1 MYASEATN
9 KEVLFMS
16 HVKPEIS
23 EFIKHRW
30 SKGGSYNQN
39 SDVSELP
46 ELPHSMTQT
55 LLRSGLCSSVD
66 TKRQGFVM
74 PFWSVAGKV
83 DNRDLGMLFDIE
95 HSKIVVDGFKLSR
108 IKNEIDCY
116 ATTLVW
122 CGYGAS
128 PVPIT
133 AHTSQIDCHLSTES
147 ISTLT
152 LKNLMEL
159 AIQSYVMQVAYNS
172 RSSWNNAWS
181 KTPDETMR
189 GRFVLSLNRTTND
202 TTNQKIV
209 LNTDLKNVI
218 DNDRITKSI
227 LSVSLTSLRYDA
239 MDDMRQLALEIIT
252 PLQDAGYEVNITTH
266 EGNTVVNEQGYAQV
280 LEISID
286 VTDDI
291 TLSSQSSI
299 SECRFLR
306 TLESVLSKTAPST
319 RKPLYLLDEQREL
332 TALEG
337 IASSDDRI
345 SQEYHKQAM
354 SLAEKTI
361 RASTGRQHK

>member
-1 MYASEATN
+1 
-9 KEVLFMS
+9 MS
-16 HVKPEIS
+16 HIKPEIS
-23 EFIKHRW
+23 EFIKYHW

-66 TKRQGFVM
+66 TRRQGFVI
-74 PFWSVAGKV
+74 PFWSATVKV

-95 HSKIVVDGFKLSR
+95 HSKIIVDGFKLSR

-116 ATTLVW
+116 ATTLIW
-122 CGYGAS
+122 CGYSAS

-133 AHTSQIDCHLSTES
+133 KLSIQRDYHPSTES
-147 ISTLT
+147 ISTLA

-159 AIQSYVMQVAYNS
+159 AIQSYVMQVTYNS
-172 RSSWNNAWS
+172 HSSWNNAWS

-189 GRFVLSLNRTTND
+189 GRFVLSLNRTTNE

-209 LNTDLKNVI
+209 LNTDLNNIVH
-218 DNDRITKSI
+218 NDRITKSI

-266 EGNTVVNEQGYAQV
+266 EGNTVIDEQGYAQV

-306 TLESVLSKTAPST
+306 TLESVLRKTTPST
-319 RKPLYLLDEQREL
+319 RKPLYLLNEQREL
-332 TALEG
+332 TALER
-337 IASSDDRI
+337 IASDNNRI

-361 RASTGRQHK
+361 HASASHQHK

>member
-1 MYASEATN
+1 
-9 KEVLFMS
+9 MS
-16 HVKPEIS
+16 HIKPEIS
-23 EFIKHRW
+23 EFIKHHW
-30 SKGGSYNQN
+30 AKGGSYNQN

-46 ELPHSMTQT
+46 ELPQSMTQT

-83 DNRDLGMLFDIE
+83 DNRDIGMLFDIE

-116 ATTLVW
+116 TTTLIW

-133 AHTSQIDCHLSTES
+133 KLSIQRDYHPSIES
-147 ISTLT
+147 ISTLA

-189 GRFVLSLNRTTND
+189 GRFVLSLNRTTNE
-202 TTNQKIV
+202 TTNQKII
-209 LNTDLKNVI
+209 LNTNLNNVVH
-218 DNDRITKSI
+218 NDRITKSI

-239 MDDMRQLALEIIT
+239 MDDMRQLSLEIIT
-252 PLQDAGYEVNITTH
+252 PLQNAGYEVNITTH

-306 TLESVLSKTAPST
+306 TLESVLRKTTPST

-332 TALEG
+332 TDLER

-345 SQEYHKQAM
+345 SQEYHKQAI

-361 RASTGRQHK
+361 HASASHQHK

>member
-1 MYASEATN
+1 
-9 KEVLFMS
+9 MS
-16 HVKPEIS
+16 HIKPEIS

-133 AHTSQIDCHLSTES
+133 VHTSQIDCHLSAES

-152 LKNLMEL
+152 LKSLMKM

-189 GRFVLSLNRTTND
+189 SRFVLSLNRTTNE

-291 TLSSQSSI
+291 TLSSQSRI

-306 TLESVLSKTAPST
+306 TLESVLRKTTPST

-332 TALEG
+332 TALER

-345 SQEYHKQAM
+345 SQEYYKQAM
-354 SLAEKTI
+354 NLAEKTI
-361 RASTGRQHK
+361 YASTGHQHK

>member
-1 MYASEATN
+1 
-9 KEVLFMS
+9 MS
-16 HVKPEIS
+16 HIKPEIS
-23 EFIKHRW
+23 ESIKHRW

-74 PFWSVAGKV
+74 PFWSVTGKV

-95 HSKIVVDGFKLSR
+95 HSKIVVDGFRFKSSR
-108 IKNEIDCY
+108 INNDIRCY

-152 LKNLMEL
+152 LKSLMKL

-189 GRFVLSLNRTTND
+189 SRFVLSLNRTTNE

-252 PLQDAGYEVNITTH
+252 PLQDAGYKVTITANDDAGDVCDIQTVNSKQNVSQT
-266 EGNTVVNEQGYAQV
+266 

-291 TLSSQSSI
+291 TFSSQSSI
-299 SECRFLR
+299 SECRFLC
-306 TLESVLSKTAPST
+306 TLESVLRQTAPST

-332 TALEG
+332 TALER
-337 IASSDDRI
+337 IASDNDKI
-345 SQEYHKQAM
+345 SQEYHKQAI

-361 RASTGRQHK
+361 RSSTGHQHK

>member
-1 MYASEATN
+1 
-9 KEVLFMS
+9 MS

-23 EFIKHRW
+23 EFIKYHW
-30 SKGGSYNQN
+30 AKGGSYNQN

-46 ELPHSMTQT
+46 ELPQGMTQV
-55 LLRSGLCSSVD
+55 LLESGLCSSVD

-95 HSKIVVDGFKLSR
+95 HSKIVVDGFRFKSSR
-108 IKNEIDCY
+108 INNDIRCY

-152 LKNLMEL
+152 LKSLMKL

-189 GRFVLSLNRTTND
+189 SRFVLSLNRTTNE

-266 EGNTVVNEQGYAQV
+266 EGNTVIDEQGYAQV

-306 TLESVLSKTAPST
+306 TLESVLRKTTPST
-319 RKPLYLLDEQREL
+319 RKPLYLLNEQREL
-332 TALEG
+332 TALER

-361 RASTGRQHK
+361 HASASHQHK

>member
-1 MYASEATN
+1 
-9 KEVLFMS
+9 MS
-16 HVKPEIS
+16 HIKPEIS
-23 EFIKHRW
+23 EFIKYHW

-66 TKRQGFVM
+66 TRRQGFVI
-74 PFWSVAGKV
+74 PFWSATVKV

-95 HSKIVVDGFKLSR
+95 HSKIIVDGFKLSR

-116 ATTLVW
+116 ATTLIW
-122 CGYGAS
+122 CGYSAS

-133 AHTSQIDCHLSTES
+133 KLSIQRDYHPSTES
-147 ISTLT
+147 ISTLA

-159 AIQSYVMQVAYNS
+159 AIQSYVMQVTYNS
-172 RSSWNNAWS
+172 HSSWNNAWS

-189 GRFVLSLNRTTND
+189 GRFVLSLNRTTNE

-209 LNTDLKNVI
+209 LNTDLNNIVH
-218 DNDRITKSI
+218 NDRITKSI

-266 EGNTVVNEQGYAQV
+266 EGNTVIDEQGYAQV

-306 TLESVLSKTAPST
+306 TLESVLRKTTPST
-319 RKPLYLLDEQREL
+319 RKPLYLLNEQREL
-332 TALEG
+332 TALER

-361 RASTGRQHK
+361 HASASHQHK

>member
-1 MYASEATN
+1 MSRIRSET
-9 KEVLFMS
+9 
-16 HVKPEIS
+16 S
-23 EFIKHRW
+23 ELIKYHW
-30 SKGGSYNQN
+30 SKGGSYGQN
-39 SDVSELP
+39 SNVSELP
-46 ELPHSMTQT
+46 TLSQIMTQA
-55 LLRSGLCSSVD
+55 LLESGLCSSITTD
-66 TKRQGFVM
+66 RQGFVF
-74 PFWSVAGKV
+74 PFWSATGRIE
-83 DNRDLGMLFDIE
+83 DRNLGMLFDID
-95 HSKIVVDGFKLSR
+95 HSKIVVDGFKSSR
-108 IKNEIDCY
+108 IKNNDFKNVNCY

-122 CGYGAS
+122 CGCGAS
-128 PVPIT
+128 PVSVT
-133 AHTSQIDCHLSTES
+133 TQTSQHDYHPSTES
-147 ISTLT
+147 ISTLV
-152 LKNLMEL
+152 LKNLMKL
-159 AIQSYVMQVAYNS
+159 AVQSYVMQVAYNS
-172 RSSWNNAWS
+172 HSSWNNVWFN
-181 KTPDETMR
+181 TPDEISE
-189 GRFVLSLNRTTND
+189 GGFVLSLTRTTNE

-306 TLESVLSKTAPST
+306 TLESVLRKTTPST

-332 TALEG
+332 TALER
-337 IASSDDRI
+337 IASDNDEI

-354 SLAEKTI
+354 DLAEKTI
-361 RASTGRQHK
+361 NASTGHQDK

>member
-1 MYASEATN
+1 
-9 KEVLFMS
+9 MS
-16 HVKPEIS
+16 HIKPEIS

-55 LLRSGLCSSVD
+55 LLRSGMCSSVD

-95 HSKIVVDGFKLSR
+95 HSKIIVDEFKLSR
-108 IKNEIDCY
+108 IKNEINCY
-116 ATTLVW
+116 ATTLIW

-133 AHTSQIDCHLSTES
+133 KLSIQRDYHPSTES
-147 ISTLT
+147 ISTLA

-189 GRFVLSLNRTTND
+189 GRFVLSLNRTTNE

-209 LNTDLKNVI
+209 LNTNLNNVVH
-218 DNDRITKSI
+218 NDRITKSI

-252 PLQDAGYEVNITTH
+252 PLQNAGYEVNITTH

-291 TLSSQSSI
+291 TFSSQSSI
-299 SECRFLR
+299 SECRFLC
-306 TLESVLSKTAPST
+306 TLESVLRKTSPST

-332 TALEG
+332 SVLER
-337 IASSDDRI
+337 IASDNDRI

-354 SLAEKTI
+354 DLAEKTI
-361 RASTGRQHK
+361 HASTDRQHK

>member
-1 MYASEATN
+1 
-9 KEVLFMS
+9 MS

-23 EFIKHRW
+23 EFIKYHW
-30 SKGGSYNQN
+30 AKGGSYNQN

-46 ELPHSMTQT
+46 ELPQGMTQT

-95 HSKIVVDGFKLSR
+95 HSKIIVDGFKSSR
-108 IKNEIDCY
+108 IKNDIRCY

-133 AHTSQIDCHLSTES
+133 AHTSQIDYHPSTES
-147 ISTLT
+147 ISTLA

-189 GRFVLSLNRTTND
+189 GRFVLSLNRTTNE
-202 TTNQKIV
+202 TSNQKIV
-209 LNTDLKNVI
+209 LNTDLKNVVH
-218 DNDRITKSI
+218 NDRITKSI

-252 PLQDAGYEVNITTH
+252 PLQDAGYEVNITMH

-291 TLSSQSSI
+291 TFSSQSSI
-299 SECRFLR
+299 SECRFLC
-306 TLESVLSKTAPST
+306 TLESVLRATAPST

-332 TALEG
+332 TALER
-337 IASSDDRI
+337 IASDNDKI

-354 SLAEKTI
+354 DLAEKTI
-361 RASTGRQHK
+361 HASTGHQDK

>member
-1 MYASEATN
+1 
-9 KEVLFMS
+9 MS
-16 HVKPEIS
+16 HIKPEIS
-23 EFIKHRW
+23 EFIKYHW

-46 ELPHSMTQT
+46 ELPQSMTQV
-55 LLRSGLCSSVD
+55 LLESGLCSSVD
-66 TKRQGFVM
+66 TRRQGFVI
-74 PFWSVAGKV
+74 PFWSATVKV

-95 HSKIVVDGFKLSR
+95 HSKIIVDGFKLSR

-116 ATTLVW
+116 ATTLIW
-122 CGYGAS
+122 CGYSAS

-133 AHTSQIDCHLSTES
+133 KLSIQRDYHPSTES
-147 ISTLT
+147 ISTLA

-159 AIQSYVMQVAYNS
+159 AIQSYVMQVTYNS
-172 RSSWNNAWS
+172 HSSWNNAWS

-189 GRFVLSLNRTTND
+189 GRFVLSLNRTTNE

-209 LNTDLKNVI
+209 LNTDLNNIVH
-218 DNDRITKSI
+218 NDRITKSI

-266 EGNTVVNEQGYAQV
+266 EGNTVIDEQGYAQV

-306 TLESVLSKTAPST
+306 TLESVLRKTTPST
-319 RKPLYLLDEQREL
+319 RKPLYLLNEQREL
-332 TALEG
+332 TALER
-337 IASSDDRI
+337 IASDNNRI

-361 RASTGRQHK
+361 HASTNHQDK

>member
-1 MYASEATN
+1 
-9 KEVLFMS
+9 
-16 HVKPEIS
+16 
-23 EFIKHRW
+23 
-30 SKGGSYNQN
+30 
-39 SDVSELP
+39 
-46 ELPHSMTQT
+46 
-55 LLRSGLCSSVD
+55 
-66 TKRQGFVM
+66 
-74 PFWSVAGKV
+74 
-83 DNRDLGMLFDIE
+83 MLFDIE
-95 HSKIVVDGFKLSR
+95 HSKIVVDGFRFKSSR

-116 ATTLVW
+116 ATTLIW

-133 AHTSQIDCHLSTES
+133 KLSIQRDYHPSIES

-172 RSSWNNAWS
+172 RSSWNNVWS

-189 GRFVLSLNRTTND
+189 GRFVLSLNRTTNE

-209 LNTDLKNVI
+209 LNTNLNNVVH
-218 DNDRITKSI
+218 NDRITKSI

-252 PLQDAGYEVNITTH
+252 PLQNAGYEVNITTH

-291 TLSSQSSI
+291 TFSSQSSI

-306 TLESVLSKTAPST
+306 TLESVLRATAPST

-332 TALEG
+332 TALEK
-337 IASSDDRI
+337 IASDNDKI

-354 SLAEKTI
+354 DLAEKTI
-361 RASTGRQHK
+361 HASTSHQHK

>member
-1 MYASEATN
+1 
-9 KEVLFMS
+9 MS
-16 HVKPEIS
+16 RVKSAVS
-23 EFIKHRW
+23 EFIKYHW
-30 SKGGSYNQN
+30 SKGGSYNQD
-39 SDVSELP
+39 SDVSEIPYLP
-46 ELPHSMTQT
+46 RSMTQT
-55 LLRSGLCSSVD
+55 ILGSGLCPSATTD
-66 TKRQGFVM
+66 RQGFIL
-74 PFWSVAGKV
+74 PFWSATGRIE
-83 DNRDLGMLFDIE
+83 NRDFGMLFNID
-95 HSKIVVDGFKLSR
+95 HSKIIVDGFRFKSSR
-108 IKNEIDCY
+108 INNDIRCY

-152 LKNLMEL
+152 LKSLMKL

-189 GRFVLSLNRTTND
+189 SRFVLSLNRTTNE

-252 PLQDAGYEVNITTH
+252 PLQDAGYKVSITTNDDTGDVDISQSVDSKH
-266 EGNTVVNEQGYAQV
+266 NGSQA

-286 VTDDI
+286 MTDDI
-291 TLSSQSSI
+291 ALSSQSSI

-306 TLESVLSKTAPST
+306 TLESVLRETTPST
-319 RKPLYLLDEQREL
+319 RKPLYILKENREL
-332 TALEG
+332 SDLER
-337 IASSDDRI
+337 IASSDDKI
-345 SQEYHKQAM
+345 SQEYHEQAM
-354 SLAEKTI
+354 NLAEKTI
-361 RASTGRQHK
+361 HASTNHQDK

>member
-1 MYASEATN
+1 
-9 KEVLFMS
+9 MS
-16 HVKPEIS
+16 RMKSAIS
-23 EFIKHRW
+23 EFIKYHR
-30 SKGGSYNQN
+30 SKGGSYDQY

-46 ELPHSMTQT
+46 DLSKNMTQV
-55 LLRSGLCSSVD
+55 LLGSGLCSSVD
-66 TKRQGFVM
+66 TKRRGFVL
-74 PFWSVAGKV
+74 PFWSSTGRVE
-83 DNRDLGMLFDIE
+83 NRDLGMLFDIS
-95 HSKIVVDGFKLSR
+95 HSKIVVDGFKSSKLKSSNF
-108 IKNEIDCY
+108 KNVNCY
-116 ATTLVW
+116 ATTIAW
-122 CGYGAS
+122 CGYSAS
-128 PVPIT
+128 PVFIT
-133 AHTSQIDCHLSTES
+133 TQTSQSDYHPSTES
-147 ISTLT
+147 INALA

-189 GRFVLSLNRTTND
+189 GRFVLSLNRTTNE
-202 TTNQKIV
+202 TSNQKIV
-209 LNTDLKNVI
+209 LNTDLKNVL
-218 DNDRITKSI
+218 DNDRITKNI

-266 EGNTVVNEQGYAQV
+266 EGNAVIDEQGYAQV

-291 TLSSQSSI
+291 AISSQNSI

-306 TLESVLSKTAPST
+306 TLESVLRKTTPST

-332 TALEG
+332 TALER
-337 IASSDDRI
+337 IASDNNRI
-345 SQEYHKQAM
+345 SQEYHKQVM

-361 RASTGRQHK
+361 HASTNHQDK

>member
-1 MYASEATN
+1 
-9 KEVLFMS
+9 MS
-16 HVKPEIS
+16 HIKPEIS
-23 EFIKHRW
+23 EFIKHHW
-30 SKGGSYNQN
+30 AKGGSYNQN

-95 HSKIVVDGFKLSR
+95 HSKIIVDGFKLSR

-116 ATTLVW
+116 ATTLIW

-133 AHTSQIDCHLSTES
+133 KLSIQRDYHPSTES
-147 ISTLT
+147 ISTLA

-159 AIQSYVMQVAYNS
+159 AIQSYVMQVTYNS
-172 RSSWNNAWS
+172 HSSWNNAWS

-189 GRFVLSLNRTTND
+189 GRFVLSLNRTTNE
-202 TTNQKIV
+202 TSNQKIV
-209 LNTDLKNVI
+209 LNTDLKNVL
-218 DNDRITKSI
+218 DNDRITKNI

-299 SECRFLR
+299 SECRFLS
-306 TLESVLSKTAPST
+306 TLESVLRKTTPST

-332 TALEG
+332 TDLER

-361 RASTGRQHK
+361 HASASHQHK

>member
-1 MYASEATN
+1 
-9 KEVLFMS
+9 MS
-16 HVKPEIS
+16 PTKSSIS
-23 EFIKHRW
+23 DFIKYHW
-30 SKGGSYNQN
+30 AKGGSYNQN

-66 TKRQGFVM
+66 TRRQGFVI
-74 PFWSVAGKV
+74 PFWSATVEV

-95 HSKIVVDGFKLSR
+95 HSKIVVDGFKSSR
-108 IKNEIDCY
+108 IKNNDFKNVNCY

-122 CGYGAS
+122 CGYGVS

-189 GRFVLSLNRTTND
+189 GRFVLSLNRTTNE

-209 LNTDLKNVI
+209 LNTDLNNVVH
-218 DNDRITKSI
+218 NDRITKSI

-252 PLQDAGYEVNITTH
+252 PLQDVGYEVNITTH
-266 EGNTVVNEQGYAQV
+266 EGNTVIDEQGYAQV

-291 TLSSQSSI
+291 AISSQNSI

-306 TLESVLSKTAPST
+306 TLESVLRATAPST

-332 TALEG
+332 TALER
-337 IASSDDRI
+337 IASDNDRI
-345 SQEYHKQAM
+345 SQEYRKQAM
-354 SLAEKTI
+354 DLAEKTI
-361 RASTGRQHK
+361 HASTSHQNK

>member
-1 MYASEATN
+1 
-9 KEVLFMS
+9 MS

-23 EFIKHRW
+23 EFIKYHW
-30 SKGGSYNQN
+30 AKGGSYNQN

-46 ELPHSMTQT
+46 ELPQGMTQV
-55 LLRSGLCSSVD
+55 LLESGLCSSVD

-74 PFWSVAGKV
+74 PFWSVTGKV

-95 HSKIVVDGFKLSR
+95 HSKIVVDGFRFKSSR
-108 IKNEIDCY
+108 INNDIRCY

-133 AHTSQIDCHLSTES
+133 KLSIQREYES
-147 ISTLT
+147 IGTLA

-159 AIQSYVMQVAYNS
+159 AIQSYVMQIAYNS

-181 KTPDETMR
+181 NIPDENSDE
-189 GRFVLSLNRTTND
+189 GFVLSFTYTTNNAFKQNLTLD
-202 TTNQKIV
+202 A
-209 LNTDLKNVI
+209 DLKDVVQ
-218 DNDRITKSI
+218 NDGSTKSI
-227 LSVSLTSLRYDA
+227 LSVSLTNQEQDDA
-239 MDDMRQLALEIIT
+239 MNNMRQLALKVTT
-252 PLQDAGYEVNITTH
+252 PLQNAGYKVAITTNDDT
-266 EGNTVVNEQGYAQV
+266 GDVGCSQTASSKQNGSQT

-306 TLESVLSKTAPST
+306 TLESVLRKTTPST

-332 TALEG
+332 TALER

-345 SQEYHKQAM
+345 SQEYYKQAM
-354 SLAEKTI
+354 NLAEKTI
-361 RASTGRQHK
+361 YASTGHQHK

>member
-1 MYASEATN
+1 
-9 KEVLFMS
+9 MS
-16 HVKPEIS
+16 HIKPEIS

-46 ELPHSMTQT
+46 ELLHSMTQT

-66 TKRQGFVM
+66 TKRQGFVI

-116 ATTLVW
+116 ATTLIW

-152 LKNLMEL
+152 LKSLMKL

-189 GRFVLSLNRTTND
+189 SRFVLSLNRTTNE

-291 TLSSQSSI
+291 TLSSRSSI

-306 TLESVLSKTAPST
+306 TLESVLRKTTPST

-332 TALEG
+332 TALER

-345 SQEYHKQAM
+345 SQEYYKQAM
-354 SLAEKTI
+354 NLAEKTI
-361 RASTGRQHK
+361 HASTNHQDK

>member
-1 MYASEATN
+1 
-9 KEVLFMS
+9 MS
-16 HVKPEIS
+16 HIKPEIS
-23 EFIKHRW
+23 EFIKYHW

-66 TKRQGFVM
+66 TRRQGFVI
-74 PFWSVAGKV
+74 PFWSATVKV
-83 DNRDLGMLFDIE
+83 DNRDLGMLLDIE
-95 HSKIVVDGFKLSR
+95 HSKIIVDGFKLSR

-116 ATTLVW
+116 ATTLIW
-122 CGYGAS
+122 CGYSAS

-133 AHTSQIDCHLSTES
+133 KLSIQRDYHPSTES
-147 ISTLT
+147 ISTLA

-159 AIQSYVMQVAYNS
+159 AIQSYVMQVTYNS
-172 RSSWNNAWS
+172 HSSWNNAWS

-189 GRFVLSLNRTTND
+189 GRFVLSLNRTTNE

-209 LNTDLKNVI
+209 LNTDLNNIVH
-218 DNDRITKSI
+218 NDRITKSI

-291 TLSSQSSI
+291 IFSSQSSI
-299 SECRFLR
+299 SECRFLC
-306 TLESVLSKTAPST
+306 TLESVLRTTTPST

-332 TALEG
+332 TALER
-337 IASSDDRI
+337 IASDNDRI
-345 SQEYHKQAM
+345 SQKYHKQAID
-354 SLAEKTI
+354 LAEKTI
-361 RASTGRQHK
+361 HASASHQHK

>member
-1 MYASEATN
+1 
-9 KEVLFMS
+9 MS
-16 HVKPEIS
+16 HIKPEIS
-23 EFIKHRW
+23 EFIKYHW

-66 TKRQGFVM
+66 TRRQGFVI
-74 PFWSVAGKV
+74 PFWSATVKV

-95 HSKIVVDGFKLSR
+95 HSKIIVDGFKLSR

-116 ATTLVW
+116 ATTLIW
-122 CGYGAS
+122 CGYSAS

-133 AHTSQIDCHLSTES
+133 KLSIQRDYHPSTES
-147 ISTLT
+147 ISTLA

-159 AIQSYVMQVAYNS
+159 AIQSYVMQVTYNS
-172 RSSWNNAWS
+172 HSSWNNAWS

-189 GRFVLSLNRTTND
+189 GRFVLSLNRTTNE

-209 LNTDLKNVI
+209 LNTDLNNIVH
-218 DNDRITKSI
+218 NDRITKSI

-266 EGNTVVNEQGYAQV
+266 EGNTVIDEQGYAQV

-306 TLESVLSKTAPST
+306 TLESVLRKTTPST
-319 RKPLYLLDEQREL
+319 RKPLYLLNEQREL
-332 TALEG
+332 TALER
-337 IASSDDRI
+337 IASDNNRI

-361 RASTGRQHK
+361 HASTNHQDK

>member
-1 MYASEATN
+1 
-9 KEVLFMS
+9 MS
-16 HVKPEIS
+16 PMKSSIS
-23 EFIKHRW
+23 DFIKYHW
-30 SKGGSYNQN
+30 SKGGSYSQR

-46 ELPHSMTQT
+46 ELPQGMIQV
-55 LLRSGLCSSVD
+55 LLGSGLCSSVD
-66 TKRQGFVM
+66 TERQGFVM
-74 PFWSVAGKV
+74 PFWSATVKV

-95 HSKIVVDGFKLSR
+95 HSKIVVDGFRFKSSR
-108 IKNEIDCY
+108 IKNDIRCY

-147 ISTLT
+147 ISTLV
-152 LKNLMEL
+152 LKSLMKL

-181 KTPDETMR
+181 KTPDETFK
-189 GRFVLSLNRTTND
+189 GRFVLSLNRTTNE
-202 TTNQKIV
+202 TSNQKIV
-209 LNTDLKNVI
+209 LNTDLNNVVH
-218 DNDRITKSI
+218 NDRITKSI

-266 EGNTVVNEQGYAQV
+266 EGDTEINEQGYAQV

-291 TLSSQSSI
+291 SVASLYFSI

-306 TLESVLSKTAPST
+306 TLESVLRKTTPST

-332 TALEG
+332 TALER
-337 IASSDDRI
+337 IASDNNRI

-361 RASTGRQHK
+361 RSSTGHQHK

>member
-1 MYASEATN
+1 
-9 KEVLFMS
+9 MS
-16 HVKPEIS
+16 CIRSEIS
-23 EFIKHRW
+23 ELIKYHC

-46 ELPHSMTQT
+46 ELPHGMTQT

-95 HSKIVVDGFKLSR
+95 HSKIIVDGFKLFR

-116 ATTLVW
+116 ATTLIW

-133 AHTSQIDCHLSTES
+133 KLSIQRDYHPSTES
-147 ISTLT
+147 ISTLA

-189 GRFVLSLNRTTND
+189 GRFVLSLNRTTNE
-202 TTNQKIV
+202 TSNQKIV
-209 LNTDLKNVI
+209 LNTDLKNVVH
-218 DNDRITKSI
+218 NDRITKSI

-291 TLSSQSSI
+291 TFSSQSSI
-299 SECRFLR
+299 SECRFLC
-306 TLESVLSKTAPST
+306 TLESVLRTTTPST

-332 TALEG
+332 TALER
-337 IASSDDRI
+337 IASDNDKI
-345 SQEYHKQAM
+345 SQEYHKQAI

-361 RASTGRQHK
+361 RSSTGHQHK

>member
-1 MYASEATN
+1 
-9 KEVLFMS
+9 
-16 HVKPEIS
+16 
-23 EFIKHRW
+23 
-30 SKGGSYNQN
+30 
-39 SDVSELP
+39 
-46 ELPHSMTQT
+46 
-55 LLRSGLCSSVD
+55 
-66 TKRQGFVM
+66 
-74 PFWSVAGKV
+74 
-83 DNRDLGMLFDIE
+83 
-95 HSKIVVDGFKLSR
+95 
-108 IKNEIDCY
+108 
-116 ATTLVW
+116 
-122 CGYGAS
+122 
-128 PVPIT
+128 
-133 AHTSQIDCHLSTES
+133 
-147 ISTLT
+147 
-152 LKNLMEL
+152 
-159 AIQSYVMQVAYNS
+159 MQVAYNS
-172 RSSWNNAWS
+172 RSSLNNAWS

-189 GRFVLSLNRTTND
+189 GRFVLSLNRTTNE
-202 TTNQKIV
+202 TSNQKIV
-209 LNTDLKNVI
+209 LNTDLKNVVH
-218 DNDRITKSI
+218 NDRITKSI

-291 TLSSQSSI
+291 TFSSQSSI

-306 TLESVLSKTAPST
+306 TLESVLRKTTPST

-332 TALEG
+332 TALER